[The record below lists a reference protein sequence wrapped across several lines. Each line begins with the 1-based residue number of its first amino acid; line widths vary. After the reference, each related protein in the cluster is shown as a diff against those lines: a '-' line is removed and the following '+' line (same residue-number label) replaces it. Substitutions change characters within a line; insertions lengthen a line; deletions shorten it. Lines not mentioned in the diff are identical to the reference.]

1 MALAQAHVRRKNELY
16 YKRLEEIR
24 KWHEE
29 ESKHY
34 ISPDNIN
41 EKITANLFRSDATST
56 GLTNKYSDL
65 WRYQVIAPSL
75 KRFRKDSMFMSH
87 IGKDYNQPDMKKAED
102 QTELKMQI
110 TDWVNEMIG
119 TGEDRSKFDFYVSEL
134 LKKAEVGKE
143 DQVDFDEDDLPDEE
157 WSEEED
163 EEEYDDD
170 EESDEDDDNDDS
182 FDEDG
187 DGDDDD
193 DDDDDDSD
201 GETDEDVAGKNNRR
215 R

>member
-29 ESKHY
+29 ESNHY
-34 ISPDNIN
+34 ISPENVH

-75 KRFRKDSMFMSH
+75 ERFRKDSMFMSH
-87 IGKDYNQPDMKKAED
+87 IGKDYNQPNMKKAED
-102 QTELKMQI
+102 QTDLKMQI

-134 LKKAEVGKE
+134 LKKAEVGKPE
-143 DQVDFDEDDLPDEE
+143 DFDSDGEADND
-157 WSEEED
+157 
-163 EEEYDDD
+163 
-170 EESDEDDDNDDS
+170 DEDDDHPGDY
-182 FDEDG
+182 DED
-187 DGDDDD
+187 
-193 DDDDDDSD
+193 
-201 GETDEDVAGKNNRR
+201 EDEDEDDAEV
-215 R
+215 